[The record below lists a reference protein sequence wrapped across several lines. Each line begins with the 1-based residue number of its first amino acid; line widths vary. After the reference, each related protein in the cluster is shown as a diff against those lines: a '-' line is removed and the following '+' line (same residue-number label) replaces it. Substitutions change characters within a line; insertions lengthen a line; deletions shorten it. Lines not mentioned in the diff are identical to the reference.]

1 MKRFLFL
8 ILILFSALIPSFS
21 APPLPTIAANI
32 QPVQEV
38 VYITKTGK
46 KYHKA
51 TCRYLKSSKI
61 KVAKTEA
68 KESGYTACKVCKP

>member
-46 KYHKA
+46 KYKDLLLW
-51 TCRYLKSSKI
+51 YL
-61 KVAKTEA
+61 
-68 KESGYTACKVCKP
+68 P